1 MNTEKLP
8 VQPYQ
13 PDPKLV
19 QEYFALL
26 ARKKLNESEK
36 RQ

>member
-13 PDPKLV
+13 PDPKLL
-19 QEYFALL
+19 QEYFALM
-26 ARKKLNESEK
+26 ARKKTEERK
-36 RQ
+36 

>member
-1 MNTEKLP
+1 MSDKLP
-8 VQPYQ
+8 VKPYQ
-13 PDPKLV
+13 PDPKLL

-26 ARKKLNESEK
+26 ARKKLNEAEK